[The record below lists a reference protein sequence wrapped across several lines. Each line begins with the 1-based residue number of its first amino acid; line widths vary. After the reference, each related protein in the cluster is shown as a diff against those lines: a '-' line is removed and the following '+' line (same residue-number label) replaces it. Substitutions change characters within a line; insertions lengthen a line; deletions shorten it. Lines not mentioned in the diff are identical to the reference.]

1 MNCLVFFLLLSFHL
15 IYAQENNLSLF
26 FNVGGAS
33 DNNAIGSFGG
43 GGAGLQVWELGPIF
57 RIGLEYKLNKS
68 FSVQGIVS
76 YSFYKYD
83 GTLNYGENANDGHN
97 RILDIMGNLKWH
109 ISIFYLTLGAG
120 FSNQNNDEIK
130 YLENQYHSTIIFVSA
145 KNKNV
150 FSGQFGL
157 GFDISIYERLSV
169 LAEGDLFFR
178 EYLGSAWLLGVKY
191 SLYKK

>member
-33 DNNAIGSFGG
+33 DNDAIGSFGG
-43 GGAGLQVWELGPIF
+43 GGAGHQVWELGPIF
-57 RIGLEYKLNKS
+57 RIGLEYKLNNS

-83 GTLNYGENANDGHN
+83 ETLNYGENANDGHN

-109 ISIFYLTLGAG
+109 ISIFYLTLGSG
-120 FSNQNNDEIK
+120 FSNQNNDAIK
-130 YLENQYHSTIIFVSA
+130 YLENQFFIYKDSILTISLIILVS
-145 KNKNV
+145 
-150 FSGQFGL
+150 
-157 GFDISIYERLSV
+157 ISSRIGIICKLP
-169 LAEGDLFFR
+169 
-178 EYLGSAWLLGVKY
+178 
-191 SLYKK
+191 